1 MINHAADLLQLAPT
15 ADLLIAGGD
24 DRLALD
30 AGSGRSRYG
39 CRPTPDPDLV
49 ALGSATASHI
59 SPYAYQAA
67 NALRDQC
74 LLALHSEPE
83 LAVYRRALAGVRQRL
98 LAYCGCSPDD
108 SPMTLLAP
116 SGTDLFMLAANL
128 RQPQCTVMIEGA
140 ETGSGVPLALLG
152 ARQGAPHQVAV
163 RHADGSL
170 REVAEVD
177 AEYAAIVGAAAQRG
191 QRVLLV
197 LTDVSKTGLI
207 APSIAS
213 VLALRARWP
222 EQLDVMVDACQFR
235 IDPMT
240 VRAYLAQGFMLAL
253 TGSKFMT
260 GPTFSGASL
269 LPRTMAANA
278 ADAIDAVTS
287 HSNFGL
293 LLRWE
298 AALTE
303 MERFAA
309 VPQTARLHWVRAFA
323 EATMRGLAQ
332 HVAFTPLPV
341 AAIDRAALHRAA
353 NRTPAYA
360 GWDETQTIFPF
371 TLRGADSRLLDSAQ
385 ARRLYLQLQ
394 LPATGGARRY
404 QLGQPVASGA
414 LRLCLSAR
422 MIADLHEGALPAVD
436 LAAPLARIAELI

>member
-1 MINHAADLLQLAPT
+1 MIKHAADLIQLAPT
-15 ADLLIAGGD
+15 GDLLIAGGD
-24 DRLALD
+24 DRLTLD

-74 LLALHSEPE
+74 QLALRSEPE
-83 LAVYRRALAGVRQRL
+83 LVVYRRALAGVRQRL

-108 SPMTLLAP
+108 SPMMLLAP
-116 SGTDLFMLAANL
+116 SGTDLFTLAANL
-128 RQPQCTVMIEGA
+128 RQPQCTVMIDGA

-152 ARQGAPHQVAV
+152 PRWGTPHQVAV

-170 REVAEVD
+170 RDAAEVD
-177 AEYAAIVGAAAQRG
+177 AEYASIVDAAAERG

-235 IDPMT
+235 IDPPT
-240 VRAYLAQGFMLAL
+240 VRAYLVQGFMLAL

-260 GPTFSGASL
+260 GPTFSGALL
-269 LPRTMAANA
+269 LPRAMAASA
-278 ADAIDAVTS
+278 VDAVTS

-309 VPQTARLHWVRAFA
+309 VPHKARLHWVRAFA
-323 EATMRGLAQ
+323 EAVARGLAQ
-332 HVAFTPLPV
+332 HAAFRPLPV
-341 AAIDRAALHRAA
+341 AAIDRDALHRAA
-353 NRTPAYA
+353 DRRPAGA
-360 GWDETQTIFPF
+360 GWDEAQTIFPF
-371 TLRGADSRLLDSAQ
+371 TLRGAEGRLLDSAG
-385 ARRLYLQLQ
+385 ARRIYLQLQ

-422 MIADLHEGALPAVD
+422 MIADLHEGALPGIDVE
-436 LAAPLARIAELI
+436 APLARIAQLI

>member
-24 DRLALD
+24 DRLILD

-49 ALGSATASHI
+49 ALGSVTASPI
-59 SPYAYQAA
+59 SPYAFQAA

-74 LLALHSEPE
+74 LLALRSEPE
-83 LAVYRRALAGVRQRL
+83 LVVYRRALAGVRQRL

-128 RQPQCTVMIEGA
+128 RQPQCSVMIEGA

-152 ARQGAPHQVAV
+152 PRQGAPHQVAV

-170 REVAEVD
+170 RDAAEVD
-177 AEYAAIVGAAAQRG
+177 AEYAAIVDAAAQRG

-207 APSIAS
+207 SPSIAS
-213 VLALRARWP
+213 VQALRARWP
-222 EQLDVMVDACQFR
+222 QQLDVMVDACQFR
-235 IDPMT
+235 IDPVT

-260 GPTFSGASL
+260 GPTFSGALL
-269 LPRTMAANA
+269 LPRAMAANA
-278 ADAIDAVTS
+278 VGAVTS

-303 MERFAA
+303 MTRFAA
-309 VPQTARLHWVRAFA
+309 VPQTARLHWVREFA
-323 EATMRGLAQ
+323 EAVARGLGQ
-332 HVAFTPLPV
+332 HAAFKPLPV
-341 AAIDRAALHRAA
+341 AAIDRAGLCASGG
-353 NRTPAYA
+353 T
-360 GWDETQTIFPF
+360 GWDDTQTIFPF
-371 TLRGADSRLLDSAQ
+371 TLRGADGRLLDSAE

-394 LPATGGARRY
+394 LPAIGGARRY

-422 MIADLHEGALPAVD
+422 MIADLHEGALPGID
-436 LAAPLARIAELI
+436 IAAPLARIAQLI

>member
-1 MINHAADLLQLAPT
+1 MINHDADLLQLAPT

-24 DRLALD
+24 DRLTLD

-49 ALGSATASHI
+49 ALGSVTASHI
-59 SPYAYQAA
+59 SPYAFQAA
-67 NALRDQC
+67 NTLRDQC
-74 LLALHSEPE
+74 LLALRSEPE
-83 LAVYRRALAGVRQRL
+83 LVVYRRALAGVRQRL
-98 LAYCGCSPDD
+98 LAYCGCSPED

-128 RQPQCTVMIEGA
+128 RQPQCTVMIDGA

-152 ARQGAPHQVAV
+152 PRQGAPHQVAV

-170 REVAEVD
+170 RDAAEVD
-177 AEYAAIVGAAAQRG
+177 AEYAAIVDAAAQRG

-222 EQLDVMVDACQFR
+222 AQLDVMVDACQFR
-235 IDPMT
+235 IDPVT

-260 GPTFSGASL
+260 GPTFSGALL
-269 LPRTMAANA
+269 LPRAMAANA
-278 ADAIDAVTS
+278 VDAVTS

-309 VPQTARLHWVRAFA
+309 VPQTARLHWVREFA
-323 EATMRGLAQ
+323 EATMRGLEQ
-332 HVAFTPLPV
+332 HAAFRPLPV
-341 AAIDRAALHRAA
+341 AAIDRTGLAASGG
-353 NRTPAYA
+353 A
-360 GWDETQTIFPF
+360 GWDEAQTIFPF
-371 TLRGADSRLLDSAQ
+371 ALRSADGHLLDSAE

-394 LPATGGARRY
+394 LPAIGGARRY

-422 MIADLHEGALPAVD
+422 MIADLHEGALPGID
-436 LAAPLARIAELI
+436 LAAPLARIAQLI